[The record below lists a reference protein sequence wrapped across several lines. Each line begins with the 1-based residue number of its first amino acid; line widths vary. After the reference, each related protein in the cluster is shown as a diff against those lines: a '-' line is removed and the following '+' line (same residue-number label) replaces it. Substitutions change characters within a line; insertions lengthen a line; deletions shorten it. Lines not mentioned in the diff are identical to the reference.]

1 MRVIDATKSPPIGT
15 PWGVNSLFSWP
26 VARATARERGLSPL
40 ALIIGAV
47 LVLLGLTRGA
57 PDQSGAD
64 AFGGFGGAWFF
75 LLTLLLGAGLLSDEV
90 ESGHAQ
96 LVLLRPLTR
105 AQWVGGRFLGAALVL
120 CAGGG
125 LAWTASLA
133 GAILRGTTDGLL
145 ARLFVLPLALLPALG
160 WLAALLAIGAVVRGW
175 TNAGLLIAARAG
187 WLFLRFTLPLA
198 LPKWG
203 LSPWLDAID
212 HYYGPQDALG
222 LLQQAR
228 YGQRLELSTALWDVF
243 FIFTA
248 WLLAVRLFNLRELA
262 RRRP

>member
-1 MRVIDATKSPPIGT
+1 MSQ
-15 PWGVNSLFSWP
+15 LFSWP
-26 VARATARERGLSPL
+26 VARATARERGLGPL
-40 ALIIGAV
+40 ALIIVAV

-120 CAGGG
+120 CAGGAA
-125 LAWTASLA
+125 AWAASFA
-133 GAILRGTTDGLL
+133 GALLRGATDGIL

-160 WLAALLAIGAVVRGW
+160 WLAALLAIGAILRGW

-187 WLFLRFTLPLA
+187 WLFLRLTLPLA

-203 LSPWLDAID
+203 LGPWLEAID
-212 HYYGPQDALG
+212 RYYGPQDALD

-228 YGQRLELSTALWDVF
+228 YGQQLALTPALWDVF
-243 FIFTA
+243 FIFAA
-248 WLLAVRLFNLRELA
+248 WLVAVKLFNQRELA